1 MNSFC
6 TKVPSIAILMVLILS
21 LVGCGTPP
29 KNPAEFRA
37 MAKEGGFFLSND
49 SYVVKRPFQQ
59 VVDTYRQKAPTCL
72 NQTITTTSWQQQG
85 QFRTKTTSTRIW
97 KAKVAATGNHMECT
111 LQSRS
116 PDANNIEVYDPP
128 NKDGHYFM
136 LVDAYPVD
144 QNSTRIVLSK
154 AIGTSDVLI
163 QATRNWAT
171 GESMGCP
178 DMTQ

>member
-1 MNSFC
+1 M
-6 TKVPSIAILMVLILS
+6 IMILS

-37 MAKEGGFFLSND
+37 MAKDGNFFLSNEA
-49 SYVVKRPFQQ
+49 YVVKRPFQQ
-59 VVDTYRQKAPTCL
+59 VVDTYRQRAPACL
-72 NQTITTTSWQQQG
+72 NQTIETNSKQG
-85 QFRTKTTSTRIW
+85 QARIHEVRAW
-97 KAKVAATGNHMECT
+97 KAKVNATNKHMECT
-111 LQSRS
+111 LQSRVVEGNVM
-116 PDANNIEVYDPP
+116 DVYEYP

-154 AIGTSDVLI
+154 AMGTSDVLI